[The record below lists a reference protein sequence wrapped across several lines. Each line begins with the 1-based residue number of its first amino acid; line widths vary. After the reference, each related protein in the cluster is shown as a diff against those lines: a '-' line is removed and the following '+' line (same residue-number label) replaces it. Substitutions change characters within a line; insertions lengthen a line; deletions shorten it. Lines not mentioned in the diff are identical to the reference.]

1 MTDMTDLEIVR
12 AAAALGRKRRAAT
25 RSHNKRVLEEAGK
38 QLAHEI
44 MDHWHR
50 TRSEEAHKSGNIVYA
65 DFTGHSVG

>member
-25 RSHNKRVLEEAGK
+25 RAHNKRVLEEADK

-50 TRSEEAHKSGNIVYA
+50 KKKATAQSGNVVYA
-65 DFTGHSVG
+65 DFAGHEK